1 MAPEPL
7 DVLAK
12 VAIGRKKKDEGDEA
26 FKKGDT
32 TAALRAYHEA
42 TMYLV
47 GIDKSAL
54 ASVMGA
60 PPPPPPTPGPD
71 GPKEAKTEVDE
82 ILEKIWS
89 NMSACH
95 IKKQNWKRAL
105 ELADK
110 ALSKNENNYKAIFRK
125 GKAQAGLGWPERA
138 EKTLLDLLQKNPTDA
153 TVINAEIARIR
164 AEDKQREKA
173 HNQKFKGFLA
183 RAKDRE
189 DSKAHGGA
197 YIEEV
202 VDVVDEKGSDPPPEV
217 SMSSPPPQS
226 HPVSVIPENA
236 EIVDLTGP

>member
-7 DVLAK
+7 DVVAK
-12 VAIGRKKKDEGDEA
+12 VEIGKKKKEEGDEA

-47 GIDKSAL
+47 GIDKNAL
-54 ASVMGA
+54 ATVMGT

-138 EKTLLDLLQKNPTDA
+138 EKTLQDLLQKNPADA
-153 TVINAEIARIR
+153 AVITAEIARIR
-164 AEDKQREKA
+164 AEDKEREKV
-173 HNQKFKGFLA
+173 HNKKFKGFLA
-183 RAKDRE
+183 RAKDK
-189 DSKAHGGA
+189 DLSGGA
-197 YIEEV
+197 NSGPHSGGAFIEEV
-202 VDVVDEKGSDPPPEV
+202 AEDAPAEV
-217 SMSSPPPQS
+217 KMTSPSPPPS
-226 HPVSVIPENA
+226 SVIPENA